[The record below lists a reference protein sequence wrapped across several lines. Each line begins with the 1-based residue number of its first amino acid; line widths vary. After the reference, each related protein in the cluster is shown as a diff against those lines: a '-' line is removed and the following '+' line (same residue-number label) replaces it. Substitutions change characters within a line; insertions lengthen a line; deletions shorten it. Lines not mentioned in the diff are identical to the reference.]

1 MNVEEMDL
9 SAYPVTATM
18 DPEGNAYPK
27 PLPATNCW
35 RVDYTSRNGF
45 AKWEFYKSELS
56 SPVAEIPAEM
66 LRTMEKRMDNP
77 VKITGVR
84 FGMIYHQEEPGG
96 PFVRIKP
103 NDKDPR
109 AELFY
114 EGSYTDK
121 YMNEWRVKAYEGYF
135 DTLKLTRGYSKES
148 KLNGELA
155 DAKKK
160 LAAMEAALA
169 VEKQNNDILKQQ
181 VNSRAK

>member
-9 SAYPVTATM
+9 SAYPVVATQ
-18 DPEGNAYPK
+18 DPEGNPYPK

-45 AKWEFYKSELS
+45 AKWEFYKSEIS
-56 SPVAEIPAEM
+56 APVAEIPAEM

-103 NDKDPR
+103 ADKDPR

-114 EGSYTDK
+114 EGDYTDK

-135 DTLKLTRGYSKES
+135 DNLRLTRGYSKET
-148 KLNGELA
+148 KLNTELRDTQA
-155 DAKKK
+155 RLK
-160 LAAMEAALA
+160 AAESALA
-169 VEKQNNDILKQQ
+169 VEKQNNELLRKT
-181 VNSRAK
+181 VNKGA